1 MHMYP
6 KCDPNYTTCFKSYE
20 QFYQLL
26 TDGQTRLVI
35 IVQTQGSCNQP
46 NNFVFQGQYIQL
58 TLSNAELPSVII
70 VKPEQ
75 ETESYRVRCSKVPE
89 EGITVTVVQ
98 EFNPM

>member
-1 MHMYP
+1 MDGRTDSP
-6 KCDPNYTTCFKSYE
+6 SDFTADPRVVQSTN
-20 QFYQLL
+20 QL
-26 TDGQTRLVI
+26 
-35 IVQTQGSCNQP
+35 C
-46 NNFVFQGQYIQL
+46 FQGQYIQL
-58 TLSNAELPSVII
+58 TLSNTELPGVII